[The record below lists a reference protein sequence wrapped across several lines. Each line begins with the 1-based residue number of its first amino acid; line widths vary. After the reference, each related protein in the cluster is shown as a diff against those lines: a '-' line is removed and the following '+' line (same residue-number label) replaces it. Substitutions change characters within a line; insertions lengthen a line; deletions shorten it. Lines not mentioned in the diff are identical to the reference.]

1 MKKKIPSRDA
11 VKKEPSLEERLVLIM
26 DGARAAV
33 GVDRLHL
40 WALASEGGRLLYVAG
55 SGLSPEDR
63 RSLLER
69 PEMRAG
75 KAGAM
80 AKVLDGEAGPL
91 VNGADAKL
99 PRLRPEFRAVRSSNY
114 FVAPLL
120 ASDQPLGLLVADNKY
135 SGTELTAKGLR
146 RLPAFASSL
155 AAMVDHARLRSELE
169 QHESALAKSR
179 EQQTASADI
188 LKIIASSRSDEQSVF
203 DEIAR
208 SALRLLG
215 GRSAVLAR
223 REGKLLYLLALTAT
237 TKSADA
243 AFRKNFPTPIAGKAP
258 LGKAVMTGR
267 PAYTSDVQTD
277 DAFSPAFRKN
287 ARARGTRSILA
298 VPLMHNQVSI
308 GGLTIT
314 RGESGPF
321 SEYEIGLLQTFAD
334 QAVIAIE
341 NTRLFNETSE
351 ALAQRTATAD
361 ILKVISSSPTDVQPV
376 FQAVVDSAA
385 RLCEAPFA
393 VVFLYD
399 GETLGAAAWHS
410 RSSEFTE
417 HLASNRI
424 RPSRETTTR
433 LAALERRVVHVE
445 DLMEDPAF
453 KPSPVH
459 KAEKVRTCLSI
470 PMLREGELRGVITVW
485 RSEVRAFSDKQI
497 DLLKTF
503 AEQAVIAIENTRLFN
518 ETKEALERQT
528 ATSDILRII
537 SGSPTDVQPVFD
549 AIAERARVLC
559 DARLGITCRF
569 DGERLHLIS
578 YQLAPG
584 NGVPPETEAKVRAA
598 FSEKLGQGSYSLRVV
613 EAKAPVQVADIS
625 LDSEYVFKE
634 IAQQGA
640 IQSFLGVPMLLDGEV
655 IGVIAVQSNEPR
667 EFPEKSVAL
676 LETFADQAVIAIQ
689 NTSLFNE
696 LQEQLERQTATSD
709 ILRVISSSP
718 TNIQPVLDAISRSAA
733 RLCESGDAQIL
744 LVKDDALTVAAQ
756 HGTETRLV
764 VGMTIPLENTTT
776 GRAIVEGETKHV
788 PDISAPEGGEFELTQ
803 RYALQDGFRS
813 ILAVPMLRE
822 GNAIGGIA
830 VRRAEPRPFSDR
842 QIALLQTFADQA
854 VIAIENTRLFN
865 ETKEALERQTATSEI
880 LRVISDSPTDV
891 TPVFDA
897 IAERARILCGARISV
912 TTRYDGKSLHLIG
925 LNAHDDV
932 SSEVKAKMRAI
943 FAANNGRG
951 SISSRAVVAK
961 APVQI
966 ADFHLEPE
974 YEYSEAAQEAG
985 YRSGLAV
992 PMLFDGNVI
1001 GSVGV
1006 SGDEPGEFPEK
1017 SIALLQTFANQAVI
1031 AIQNARMFNDTKEA
1045 LERQTATSEVLRV
1058 ISGSVTDAQPVF
1070 DVIAERA
1077 TRLTGASNGNVFRFD
1092 GEWISVVSSIG
1103 GSSRGRAAFG
1113 KAFPMRADGASI
1125 AALSVR
1131 DAKVV
1136 NVADIQSEPGLE
1148 AALKQLASEGGPRSL
1163 LAVPMLRDT
1172 QVIGA
1177 ISVSRKEPGGFAAKE
1192 ADLLQTF
1199 ASQAVIAIENSR
1211 LFNETKEALEQQ
1223 TATSDILR
1231 VISQSQRDVLPV
1243 FETICLDARRLC
1255 GATIVVFY
1263 TFDGE
1268 MLGFAASDGMNA
1280 AAIEAARRK
1289 FPMSP
1294 DRGTAL
1300 GRAILDRATAYIPDI
1315 REVKDYG
1322 LNDLAQSVDYR
1333 STFSVPLLRAGKAIG
1348 AISVS
1353 GSEPA
1358 MFSERQITL
1367 LQTFAD
1373 QALIAI
1379 ENTRLFNETREALE
1393 QQTATSDILR
1403 AISGSPTDSRPVF
1416 RMILEKAA
1424 NLAGTDSG
1432 SMWLHEGDNTQRC
1445 VATHGV
1451 SDELRQWLLTAPQK
1465 VAKPFLRSS
1474 PPWRS
1479 LHILDLREA
1488 IPNYRDDPLW
1498 SRTIDEAGVRTLLSV
1513 PLVVKGRL
1521 VGSCSL
1527 TRNEVRAFSDKE
1539 IALLE
1544 TFADQAVIAI
1554 ENTRLFN
1561 ELEEQLEQ
1569 QTATSEILRVISES
1583 QTDVQP
1589 VFEAIAL
1596 NAKKLTNAT
1605 SGFVGLV
1612 DGDYLKFD
1620 AGDAESNDQID
1631 AMKRSFPRKVDRGTA
1646 AGRSVLSQS
1655 VTYIPDVSA
1664 DPGYALPDTANSVG
1678 FRCIVTV
1685 PMIREGNVLGIVTA
1699 IGAEPAMFTERQIS
1713 LLQTFADQA
1722 IIAIENTRLFNE
1734 LESRNHDLT
1743 ESLEQQTATSDIL
1756 RVISQSQRDVQPV
1769 FESICS
1775 NARRLCNGSWAVFYT
1790 FDGELIRYA
1799 ATDGMDVAM
1808 TDATR
1813 QFFPMP
1819 PGEGNALGRAILTR
1833 AVVYIP
1839 DVLEDAKYNLVGLA
1853 KKSGMRSTISV
1864 PVLRGEL
1871 PIGAISVSGV
1881 EPAMFSERQIGM
1893 LQTFADQA
1901 VIAIEN
1907 ARLFNETQE
1916 ALERQTATADV
1927 LQVISKS
1934 VADAQPV
1941 FEKIT
1946 QSCQRLF
1953 NGAVAG
1959 INLVRRDGLIDLA
1972 AYVGKGE
1979 AKFRSMYP
1987 VRLDESGTG
1996 LVIRERCAMHFADA
2010 VADDVP
2016 YGVRQGSKLM
2026 GARSAVFAPLI
2037 WEDRAIG
2044 SIFVTRNTVSP
2055 FSDREISLL
2064 KTFADQA
2071 AIAIQNARMFNDT
2084 KEALERQTAT
2094 SEILRVISDSPTDV
2108 KPVFDAIAERARILC
2123 GARLAVTTRYDGEHL
2138 RLIGVN
2144 VHEDVSP
2151 VLEAKIRAKFEAS
2164 NGRGSVSERAVL
2176 AKAPVQI
2183 TDTHLEPNYEF
2194 SEITKAAG
2202 YRSALAVPMLFDG
2215 KVIGSVAVSGDE
2227 PGEFPEKSVTLL
2239 RTFADQ
2245 AVIAIQNT
2253 RLFNELESR
2262 TAELG
2267 RSVEEMKALGEVGN
2281 AVSSTLDLDT
2291 VLTTILAHANQL
2303 AGTQGGQIFDYDEAT
2318 DELRPRATSGYSQD
2332 LEVFLRREPIRKG
2345 QGVTGKSILTRQ
2357 PEQVPDISVE
2367 GAYNSRLRKLI
2378 LDGGYRALLAV
2389 PLIRENQVMG
2399 ALTIARKEPGEF
2411 PQQVVDL
2418 LATFAS
2424 QSALA
2429 MQNARL
2435 FHELEIASQHKSTFV
2450 ANMSHE
2456 LRTPLNAIIG
2466 YSEMLQEDA
2475 VDEGAEDL
2483 VPDLKRV
2490 NTAGKHLL
2498 ELINSILDLSK
2509 IEAGKMEL
2517 QLEEFS
2523 VADTVEGI
2531 RDVIQPLAEK
2541 NGNRFEVD
2549 CEASIG
2555 VMRADLTKVRQV
2567 LFNLLSNACK
2577 FTENGIVSL
2586 TVSNEVVAGDAWVT
2600 FEVTDTGIGLTAEQL
2615 GRLFQEFSQAD
2626 AATTRKYGGTGLGLA
2641 LSRRLA
2647 RLMGGEV
2654 TVASTEGQGST
2665 FTARL
2670 PANVAQIVEHAESE
2684 GDGRAGTVLVIDDEA
2699 PVRDLMHRFLGKEG
2713 FRVLTAANGEE
2724 GLRIAREQQP
2734 DAVTLDVM
2742 MPGMDGWTVLSALMA
2757 DPDLRDIPVIMLTI
2771 VEDRSTGYALGASE
2785 YLSKPVDRNRL
2796 LAVLAHYRR
2805 DLPIMVVDD
2814 DADVR
2819 ELLRRTLEE
2828 AGYTVIEA
2836 ENGQAAL
2843 ALLEQGLPGVILLD
2857 LMMPELDGFGVVSA
2871 LRDRETWHDIPVII
2885 ITAKD
2890 LTEEERTWLN
2900 GSVVRILEKGAPAR
2914 EALLSEV
2921 RELVAASID
2930 AHRRGSG

>member
-503 AEQAVIAIENTRLFN
+503 A
-518 ETKEALERQT
+518 
-528 ATSDILRII
+528 
-537 SGSPTDVQPVFD
+537 
-549 AIAERARVLC
+549 
-559 DARLGITCRF
+559 
-569 DGERLHLIS
+569 
-578 YQLAPG
+578 
-584 NGVPPETEAKVRAA
+584 
-598 FSEKLGQGSYSLRVV
+598 
-613 EAKAPVQVADIS
+613 
-625 LDSEYVFKE
+625 
-634 IAQQGA
+634 
-640 IQSFLGVPMLLDGEV
+640 
-655 IGVIAVQSNEPR
+655 
-667 EFPEKSVAL
+667 
-676 LETFADQAVIAIQ
+676 DQAV
-689 NTSLFNE
+689 
-696 LQEQLERQTATSD
+696 
-709 ILRVISSSP
+709 
-718 TNIQPVLDAISRSAA
+718 
-733 RLCESGDAQIL
+733 
-744 LVKDDALTVAAQ
+744 
-756 HGTETRLV
+756 
-764 VGMTIPLENTTT
+764 
-776 GRAIVEGETKHV
+776 
-788 PDISAPEGGEFELTQ
+788 
-803 RYALQDGFRS
+803 
-813 ILAVPMLRE
+813 
-822 GNAIGGIA
+822 
-830 VRRAEPRPFSDR
+830 
-842 QIALLQTFADQA
+842 
-854 VIAIENTRLFN
+854 
-865 ETKEALERQTATSEI
+865 
-880 LRVISDSPTDV
+880 
-891 TPVFDA
+891 
-897 IAERARILCGARISV
+897 
-912 TTRYDGKSLHLIG
+912 
-925 LNAHDDV
+925 
-932 SSEVKAKMRAI
+932 
-943 FAANNGRG
+943 
-951 SISSRAVVAK
+951 
-961 APVQI
+961 
-966 ADFHLEPE
+966 
-974 YEYSEAAQEAG
+974 
-985 YRSGLAV
+985 
-992 PMLFDGNVI
+992 
-1001 GSVGV
+1001 
-1006 SGDEPGEFPEK
+1006 
-1017 SIALLQTFANQAVI
+1017 
-1031 AIQNARMFNDTKEA
+1031 
-1045 LERQTATSEVLRV
+1045 
-1058 ISGSVTDAQPVF
+1058 
-1070 DVIAERA
+1070 
-1077 TRLTGASNGNVFRFD
+1077 
-1092 GEWISVVSSIG
+1092 
-1103 GSSRGRAAFG
+1103 
-1113 KAFPMRADGASI
+1113 
-1125 AALSVR
+1125 
-1131 DAKVV
+1131 
-1136 NVADIQSEPGLE
+1136 
-1148 AALKQLASEGGPRSL
+1148 
-1163 LAVPMLRDT
+1163 
-1172 QVIGA
+1172 
-1177 ISVSRKEPGGFAAKE
+1177 
-1192 ADLLQTF
+1192 
-1199 ASQAVIAIENSR
+1199 
-1211 LFNETKEALEQQ
+1211 
-1223 TATSDILR
+1223 
-1231 VISQSQRDVLPV
+1231 
-1243 FETICLDARRLC
+1243 
-1255 GATIVVFY
+1255 
-1263 TFDGE
+1263 
-1268 MLGFAASDGMNA
+1268 
-1280 AAIEAARRK
+1280 
-1289 FPMSP
+1289 
-1294 DRGTAL
+1294 
-1300 GRAILDRATAYIPDI
+1300 
-1315 REVKDYG
+1315 
-1322 LNDLAQSVDYR
+1322 
-1333 STFSVPLLRAGKAIG
+1333 
-1348 AISVS
+1348 
-1353 GSEPA
+1353 
-1358 MFSERQITL
+1358 
-1367 LQTFAD
+1367 
-1373 QALIAI
+1373 
-1379 ENTRLFNETREALE
+1379 
-1393 QQTATSDILR
+1393 
-1403 AISGSPTDSRPVF
+1403 
-1416 RMILEKAA
+1416 
-1424 NLAGTDSG
+1424 
-1432 SMWLHEGDNTQRC
+1432 
-1445 VATHGV
+1445 
-1451 SDELRQWLLTAPQK
+1451 
-1465 VAKPFLRSS
+1465 
-1474 PPWRS
+1474 
-1479 LHILDLREA
+1479 
-1488 IPNYRDDPLW
+1488 
-1498 SRTIDEAGVRTLLSV
+1498 
-1513 PLVVKGRL
+1513 
-1521 VGSCSL
+1521 
-1527 TRNEVRAFSDKE
+1527 
-1539 IALLE
+1539 
-1544 TFADQAVIAI
+1544 
-1554 ENTRLFN
+1554 
-1561 ELEEQLEQ
+1561 
-1569 QTATSEILRVISES
+1569 
-1583 QTDVQP
+1583 
-1589 VFEAIAL
+1589 
-1596 NAKKLTNAT
+1596 
-1605 SGFVGLV
+1605 
-1612 DGDYLKFD
+1612 
-1620 AGDAESNDQID
+1620 
-1631 AMKRSFPRKVDRGTA
+1631 
-1646 AGRSVLSQS
+1646 
-1655 VTYIPDVSA
+1655 
-1664 DPGYALPDTANSVG
+1664 
-1678 FRCIVTV
+1678 
-1685 PMIREGNVLGIVTA
+1685 
-1699 IGAEPAMFTERQIS
+1699 
-1713 LLQTFADQA
+1713 
-1722 IIAIENTRLFNE
+1722 IAIENTRLFNE

-1813 QFFPMP
+1813 KLFPMR

-1833 AVVYIP
+1833 AVAYIP

-1864 PVLRGEL
+1864 PVLRGGF
-1871 PIGAISVSGV
+1871 PIGAISVSDV
-1881 EPAMFSERQIGM
+1881 EPSMFSERQIGM

-1907 ARLFNETQE
+1907 TRLFNE
-1916 ALERQTATADV
+1916 LESR
-1927 LQVISKS
+1927 
-1934 VADAQPV
+1934 
-1941 FEKIT
+1941 
-1946 QSCQRLF
+1946 
-1953 NGAVAG
+1953 N
-1959 INLVRRDGLIDLA
+1959 RDLT
-1972 AYVGKGE
+1972 
-1979 AKFRSMYP
+1979 
-1987 VRLDESGTG
+1987 ES
-1996 LVIRERCAMHFADA
+1996 
-2010 VADDVP
+2010 
-2016 YGVRQGSKLM
+2016 
-2026 GARSAVFAPLI
+2026 
-2037 WEDRAIG
+2037 
-2044 SIFVTRNTVSP
+2044 
-2055 FSDREISLL
+2055 
-2064 KTFADQA
+2064 
-2071 AIAIQNARMFNDT
+2071 
-2084 KEALERQTAT
+2084 LEQQTAT
-2094 SEILRVISDSPTDV
+2094 SDILRVISQSQRDV
-2108 KPVFDAIAERARILC
+2108 QPVFEAIAANARKLCRGTTGLVGILD
-2123 GARLAVTTRYDGEHL
+2123 GKLLHLLAGDS
-2138 RLIGVN
+2138 
-2144 VHEDVSP
+2144 VSP
-2151 VLEAKIRAKFEAS
+2151 EQFEQAKKAFPRPPGRDHLAGRVILDRAASGYIPDILEDAEYKMLPLVDALGFRSIMCVPLLRHDIPLGVITITGGEPGMF
-2164 NGRGSVSERAVL
+2164 SER
-2176 AKAPVQI
+2176 QI
-2183 TDTHLEPNYEF
+2183 
-2194 SEITKAAG
+2194 
-2202 YRSALAVPMLFDG
+2202 ALLQ
-2215 KVIGSVAVSGDE
+2215 
-2227 PGEFPEKSVTLL
+2227 
-2239 RTFADQ
+2239 TFADQ
-2245 AVIAIQNT
+2245 AVIAIENT

-2262 TAELG
+2262 TAALG
-2267 RSVEEMKALGEVGN
+2267 RSVEELKALGEVGN

-2291 VLTTILAHANQL
+2291 VLTTILEHANQL

-2367 GAYNSRLRKLI
+2367 GAYNIRLRKLI

-2475 VDEGAEDL
+2475 VDEGAEEL

-2577 FTENGIVSL
+2577 FTENGTVSL

-2626 AATTRKYGGTGLGLA
+2626 SATTRKYGGTGLGLA

-2670 PANVAQIVEHAESE
+2670 PANVAQIVEHTESE

-2724 GLRIAREQQP
+2724 GLRIAKEQRP
-2734 DAVTLDVM
+2734 DAITLDVM

-2757 DPDLRDIPVIMLTI
+2757 DPELRDIPVIMLTI

-2930 AHRRGSG
+2930 AHRRGNE